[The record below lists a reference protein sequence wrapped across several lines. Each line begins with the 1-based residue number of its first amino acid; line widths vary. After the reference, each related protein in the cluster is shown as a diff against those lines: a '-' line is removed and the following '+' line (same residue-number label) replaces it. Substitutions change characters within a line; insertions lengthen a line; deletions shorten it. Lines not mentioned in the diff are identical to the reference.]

1 MGDLVSLSRHR
12 KARARAE
19 ARATAD
25 ANAARFGQSK
35 AERSMAEREAEM
47 AAARLD
53 AHRREDAP
61 EG

>member
-25 ANAARFGQSK
+25 ANAAR
-35 AERSMAEREAEM
+35 
-47 AAARLD
+47 LD